1 MSLDRPATSR
11 IMTDEFNLTR
21 YDPRGPVFTKKVQ
34 AAQGRIQKLVDAH
47 FSADI
52 RRIHSI
58 LNSLYR
64 RQGCYMWLNNLALC
78 LDCRQPTYRLAL
90 TAFHK
95 GLIALASAM
104 RLVGSG
110 LTGGSYSQIRYAFEA
125 VVTAKYCGH
134 FGDDPLASG
143 WLEGKDLYFTNA
155 VLKKIPEKFG
165 LTLRQYWDEVSKVSH
180 FTISSGQ
187 LVLSTEV
194 GPDVHGPTFES
205 SLVHIEKLL
214 HLYAHLQRRYLVTA
228 SVRYYT
234 SRYNKGLAR
243 IDRSE
248 HEKLR
253 KILSESSQRLVHED
267 RQFIRCFAAAWK

>member
-1 MSLDRPATSR
+1 MS
-11 IMTDEFNLTR
+11 DEFDLTR

-34 AAQGRIQKLVDAH
+34 AAHGRVRKLVDAH
-47 FSADI
+47 FLADI
-52 RRIHSI
+52 RRIDLI
-58 LNSLYR
+58 LNSMYR
-64 RQGCYMWLNNLALC
+64 RQGCHIWLNSIALC
-78 LDCRQPTYRLAL
+78 FDCHQPTYRLAL

-104 RLVGSG
+104 SLVRSG

-125 VVTAKYCGH
+125 VVTAKYCGQ
-134 FGDDPLASG
+134 FEDDPLASG
-143 WLEGKDLYFTNA
+143 WLDGKDLYFTNA
-155 VLKKIPEKFG
+155 VLKKIPKKYG
-165 LTLRQYWDEVSKVSH
+165 LPLRQYWDEISKVSH
-180 FTISSGQ
+180 FTIWSGQ

-214 HLYAHLQRRYLVTA
+214 HLYAHLQRTYLITA

-234 SRYNKGLAR
+234 ARYNEGLAR

-248 HEKLR
+248 QKKLR
-253 KILSESSQRLVHED
+253 GVLSESSQRLCFEE
-267 RQFIRCFAAAWK
+267 REFIRCFAAAWK

>member
-1 MSLDRPATSR
+1 M
-11 IMTDEFNLTR
+11 IDEFSLTR

-34 AAQGRIQKLVDAH
+34 AAQGRIQKLVDAR
-47 FSADI
+47 FSAEI
-52 RRIHSI
+52 RRIDSI

-64 RQGCYMWLNNLALC
+64 RQGCHMWLNNLALC
-78 LDCRQPTYRLAL
+78 LDCHQQTYRLAL

-104 RLVGSG
+104 RLVRSG

-125 VVTAKYCGH
+125 VVTAKYCGC
-134 FGDDPLASG
+134 FGDDSLARG

-155 VLKKIPEKFG
+155 VLKKIPQKFG

-187 LVLSTEV
+187 LVLSTEA
-194 GPDVHGPTFES
+194 GPDIHGPTFES
-205 SLVHIEKLL
+205 SLVHVERLL
-214 HLYAHLQRRYLVTA
+214 HMYAHLQRAYLITA
-228 SVRYYT
+228 GVRYYT

-248 HEKLR
+248 QEKLR
-253 KILSESSQRLVHED
+253 RLLNESNHCLIRED
-267 RQFIRCFAAAWK
+267 RQFVRCFAAAWK